1 MSDRQMEDI
10 ETELLKCLRGTP
22 NEDVA
27 AACLALGRI
36 AKSINSKLTGE
47 CFVDAFGEFWSRCYA
62 YPDRSPVSGTE
73 FMRQV
78 MPDIASVRFEEE

>member
-1 MSDRQMEDI
+1 MSNTQVEQI
-10 ETELLKCLRGTP
+10 EAALLKCLCGTP

-36 AKSINSKLTGE
+36 AKSINPKLTGE
-47 CFVDAFGEFWSRCYA
+47 CFVDAFGEFWSRCCA

-78 MPDIASVRFEEE
+78 MPDIASVRFVEE